1 MAGLRRKRRSVCL
14 VLLVLVL
21 LLFGC
26 PQQPERA
33 HTPEGLRVVT
43 RLGYCCIYNTC
54 MYDACYS
61 YGLPLF
67 CRLACCWNYV

>member
-33 HTPEGLRVVT
+33 HTPEV
-43 RLGYCCIYNTC
+43 
-54 MYDACYS
+54 
-61 YGLPLF
+61 
-67 CRLACCWNYV
+67 LASGN